1 VVQGGVAEAAATS
14 STRVPGKPRATF
26 TVRMSVAGPIFSITI
41 DGKTIDSWVDDRL
54 ATGGIGFMG
63 APDDR
68 ARLYWVRVS
77 SPAAPSKEHTVQ

>member
-1 VVQGGVAEAAATS
+1 VQGGVTEAPIASFTHA
-14 STRVPGKPRATF
+14 PGKPRTTF
-26 TVRMSVAGPIFSITI
+26 TVRMSVAGPVFSVTI

-54 ATGGIGFMG
+54 ATGGIGFVG

-77 SPAAPSKEHTVQ
+77 SPAASSKEHTV